1 MKQISLLFLL
11 YLCAFTCGQ
20 VHKKG
25 DNNEPLPDVRK
36 TFVEIALD
44 STSSWRMVN
53 TAAITLVDSLCSA
66 SADESSLQRRLYGQE
81 WSHMTIGLLSDK
93 YSQLVNAGEEVSS
106 DEFARILER
115 LSDALSLWFY
125 SEDDILPC
133 IWRDHYYTC
142 NQNADNPV
150 DGYFHIMIT
159 LPTEEDPAPSLQIFF
174 PEAAD
179 SDPFIV
185 FARLDDQENNKQEVI
200 QLSDWQPRDSV
211 AMGYPMYA
219 EADAEIVNK
228 MLINDVMY
236 LLFTSAPTSDGAP
249 GETEIARVNL
259 LPMQRLW
266 ERFVINK

>member
-125 SEDDILPC
+125 SEEDILPC

-179 SDPFIV
+179 SNPFIV
-185 FARLDDQENNKQEVI
+185 FARLDDQKNNKQEVI
-200 QLSDWQPRDSV
+200 QLNDWQPRDSI

-236 LLFTSAPTSDGAP
+236 LMFTSEPTSDGAP